1 MRPRVAAVASSR
13 ISASGRR
20 HVVWID
26 TERNQWASRV
36 SCSLRHN
43 HPVRKSISH
52 FFSKTFWQEF
62 YRPNTNMKPF
72 IQNCLTSLAAPTS
85 FSHVNWWVRGCGQ
98 FVMCR
103 GHRYCT
109 AGRQCLHSELKVKIS
124 NLFLPGETSRM
135 IHKLVMETGKKN
147 NLNEK
152 PARTEQKM
160 YTVLAGKRSKIS
172 LLK

>member
-26 TERNQWASRV
+26 TERKQWASRV

-43 HPVRKSISH
+43 HPVRKSVSH

-62 YRPNTNMKPF
+62 YRPKNTNKKPF

-85 FSHVNWWVRGCGQ
+85 FSHVNWWLRGVWTVCHVQ
-98 FVMCR
+98 RASILYPWEAVPSLW
-103 GHRYCT
+103 
-109 AGRQCLHSELKVKIS
+109 AKVKIS

-135 IHKLVMETGKKN
+135 SHKLVMETGKKN

-152 PARTEQKM
+152 PARTRTENVYSPCRKE
-160 YTVLAGKRSKIS
+160 V
-172 LLK
+172 